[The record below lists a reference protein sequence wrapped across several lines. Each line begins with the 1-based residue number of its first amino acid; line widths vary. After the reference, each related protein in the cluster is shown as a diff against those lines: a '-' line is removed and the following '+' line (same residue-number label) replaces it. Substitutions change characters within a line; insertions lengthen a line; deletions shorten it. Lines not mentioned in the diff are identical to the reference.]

1 MVELKAQGKE
11 TNDKEVEE
19 QKRKLEKEI
28 RAQMILG
35 WETNL
40 DDIALVEKTL
50 GELMKDIFTNNPMN
64 DEEKQFV
71 TIQCKVIADGLKRP
85 CKVEI

>member
-1 MVELKAQGKE
+1 
-11 TNDKEVEE
+11 
-19 QKRKLEKEI
+19 
-28 RAQMILG
+28 MILG

-40 DDIALVEKTL
+40 DDMALVEKTL